1 MAGTYYPTK
10 DAEFS
15 IWLGNFISVASGNLT
30 ALGLVAADID
40 PVKSIQPTYA
50 ANLSD
55 VENKKTDLASSVE
68 TKDATKAFII
78 QNTRIIVNKIQANP
92 AVTPALKAK
101 LGISTRDGGQN
112 PTHPIPPAD
121 LIADLLSDGRIE
133 LKWNRNG
140 NAPSTKFVVECSVSG
155 TKEWK
160 LLDVVTKT
168 SYIHAGHPL
177 GTPIKYVVRARRG
190 DEISGTSNSAVIE

>member
-92 AVTPALKAK
+92 AVTPPMKSAIRKMKPVTALQQKN
-101 LGISTRDGGQN
+101 TW
-112 PTHPIPPAD
+112 PTPR
-121 LIADLLSDGRIE
+121 RI
-133 LKWNRNG
+133 
-140 NAPSTKFVVECSVSG
+140 T
-155 TKEWK
+155 
-160 LLDVVTKT
+160 
-168 SYIHAGHPL
+168 
-177 GTPIKYVVRARRG
+177 RRG
-190 DEISGTSNSAVIE
+190 RGRALSIFNDQSMIDSNFFL